1 VICRSAP
8 SAANKVEVLHGA
20 EKNRIRSPVINEQV
34 ILGWD
39 EEGGSYENGNNRDV
53 WHPYPIICDR

>member
-1 VICRSAP
+1 MA
-8 SAANKVEVLHGA
+8 A

-39 EEGGSYENGNNRDV
+39 EEGGF
-53 WHPYPIICDR
+53 I